1 MPTTKTN
8 EDGDDPHWAKKLLDG
23 LNVFE
28 INGNWHTRWHQGRYR
43 MRPVYVGSTNKYTE
57 DQALVRAQ
65 NKMVVKM
72 GRWLCD
78 QGRYDDA
85 IMLYDAFLE
94 KYPELP
100 YFWEIKGQALEKSSR
115 HSEAEAAFKKAEEL
129 QKQLAEK
136 HLQTSDKKI
145 VKKVGPLIQDLKDR
159 DSAVRSEAAWILGEK
174 QSKRAIYPLIEA
186 LKDEDTKVRFAAAW
200 ALGFIGDPKAV
211 DPLIEAL
218 KDEDGT
224 VRERAASGLRIIGDP
239 KAVDPLI
246 EALKDEDGTVR
257 ERAADSLGSIGDPK
271 AVDPLIEALKD
282 EDGTVRSSKLSKMRT
297 GLSGNAPPIASVVSV
312 IQRRLIRSLML
323 SSIRIRLGMLLLLP
337 WLLSVIIGRSIL

>member
-1 MPTTKTN
+1 LGVLSSKAELSERGDFPPHYSYIDQTLLRVKAGITQNHRWINVLSIETYVINTNSKKRPHKMPTTKTN
-8 EDGDDPHWAKKLLDG
+8 EEGDDPHWAEKLLDG

-65 NKMVVKM
+65 KKMVVKM

-100 YFWEIKGQALEKSSR
+100 YFWVIKGQALEKSSR

-136 HLQTSDKKI
+136 RPPTSDKKI
-145 VKKVGPLIQDLKDR
+145 VKKVGP
-159 DSAVRSEAAWILGEK
+159 
-174 QSKRAIYPLIEA
+174 
-186 LKDEDTKVRFAAAW
+186 
-200 ALGFIGDPKAV
+200 
-211 DPLIEAL
+211 
-218 KDEDGT
+218 
-224 VRERAASGLRIIGDP
+224 
-239 KAVDPLI
+239 
-246 EALKDEDGTVR
+246 
-257 ERAADSLGSIGDPK
+257 
-271 AVDPLIEALKD
+271 
-282 EDGTVRSSKLSKMRT
+282 
-297 GLSGNAPPIASVVSV
+297 
-312 IQRRLIRSLML
+312 
-323 SSIRIRLGMLLLLP
+323 
-337 WLLSVIIGRSIL
+337 